1 MLFRSFTTHLEK
13 NELVPDAKVLS
24 SIVNAAIATEQYQEL
39 FALLKRVLNAS
50 HTREDEGFHYSRFL
64 LAYCKGQR
72 GLVEESKR
80 FLQSLRIFVPLSQ
93 AEALRPHFK
102 LRS

>member
-1 MLFRSFTTHLEK
+1 
-13 NELVPDAKVLS
+13 
-24 SIVNAAIATEQYQEL
+24 
-39 FALLKRVLNAS
+39 
-50 HTREDEGFHYSRFL
+50 L